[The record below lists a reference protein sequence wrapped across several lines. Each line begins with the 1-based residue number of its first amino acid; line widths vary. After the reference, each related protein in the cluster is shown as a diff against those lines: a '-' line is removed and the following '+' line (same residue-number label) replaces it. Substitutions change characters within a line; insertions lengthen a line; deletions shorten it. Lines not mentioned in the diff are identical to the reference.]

1 MNNGL
6 NETDMTKKIFFSF
19 FIFLYTLQPLCAQN
33 LDPGDG
39 VRLTFFNIS
48 EQISGDYYLQQNHIL
63 QLPYAGLFKLE
74 GKNYSAIKDQ
84 IIAKYDSLYRGVEL
98 IVTPLYKINVLGEVR
113 TPGVY
118 YVTGVEK
125 LLDVIAM
132 AGGET
137 EDSDMSEILVQRKD
151 GTLDFDAEDII
162 NGDNDSEDFYLKSGD
177 RIYVTRKWWVSAQN
191 TTFLFTAAS
200 LVVAIYAVMTR

>member
-1 MNNGL
+1 M
-6 NETDMTKKIFFSF
+6 KKY
-19 FIFLYTLQPLCAQN
+19 IFLALFFYLSVTSHHLFAQK

-48 EQISGDYYLQQNHIL
+48 EQISGDYYVQQNYIL
-63 QLPYAGLFKLE
+63 QLPYAGLLKLE
-74 GKNYSAIKDQ
+74 EKDYSALKQ
-84 IIAKYDSLYRGVEL
+84 EVVAKYDSLYRGVEL
-98 IVTPLYKINVLGEVR
+98 IVSPLYKINVLGEVR
-113 TPGVY
+113 SPGVY

-151 GTLDFDAEDII
+151 ETLDFDAEDII
-162 NGDNDSEDFYLKSGD
+162 SGAEGAEDFYLKSGD

-200 LVVAIYAVMTR
+200 LIVAIYGVYTR

>member
-1 MNNGL
+1 M
-6 NETDMTKKIFFSF
+6 KKNILLVF
-19 FIFLYTLQPLCAQN
+19 FISLVTSLPLWAQK

-48 EQISGDYYLQQNHIL
+48 ENISGDYYIQQTNIL
-63 QLPYAGLFKLE
+63 QLPYAGLFKIE
-74 GKNYSAIKDQ
+74 DKEFNTIKQ
-84 IIAKYDSLYRGVEL
+84 EIIAKYDSLYRGVEL
-98 IVTPLYKINVLGEVR
+98 IVNPLYKINVLGEVR
-113 TPGVY
+113 RSGVY

-137 EDSDMSEILVQRKD
+137 EDSDMSNILVQRKNE
-151 GTLDFDAEDII
+151 TLDFDAEDLIS
-162 NGDNDSEDFYLKSGD
+162 GDNGAEDFYLKSGD
-177 RIYVTRKWWVSAQN
+177 RIYVTRKWWVTAQN

-200 LVVAIYAVMTR
+200 LVVAIYAVLTR